1 MRTLN
6 ISISDFE
13 YNRLGLKSENLSFT
27 DFVDLLSR
35 EISRQRLQRS
45 VTLAEKSGLSDITME
60 DIDEEVKAI
69 RKNAQNHR

>member
-13 YNRLGLKSENLSFT
+13 YNRLGLKSDNLSFT

-35 EISRQRLQRS
+35 EISRQNLRRS
-45 VTLAEKSGLSDITME
+45 VTLAEKSGLSDMTME
-60 DIDEEVKAI
+60 DIDKEVKAI
-69 RKNAQNHR
+69 RKNAQDHR